1 MFLSRVIIADDH
13 PLFRSA
19 LARLLEEG
27 SGLEEG
33 SSLEVVA
40 QVSDGQE
47 ALELSRRLRPEVV
60 LMDVIMPKMD
70 GIAATRAIKAELPRT
85 IVLVM
90 TASDDLDHLAE
101 ALRAGAAGYVL
112 KTSSFRE
119 ITDAISK
126 VLEGESPLDSGVA
139 KRLLVRL
146 LEQSQQKRPQGKLE
160 EESGAISSQ
169 DSPPRRTHSPLPA
182 GARSLSSRELEV
194 LRLIAQGETN
204 QRIAG
209 ELLLSTSTVKKHV
222 HRVISKLGVSDRT
235 QAAIMAIELGLLS
248 NVS

>member
-60 LMDVIMPKMD
+60 LMDVIMPEMD
-70 GIAATRAIKAELPRT
+70 GIAATRAIKAELPST

-126 VLEGESPLDSGVA
+126 VLEGDSPLDSGVA

-146 LEQSQQKRPQGKLE
+146 LEQSQKKPQGMLE
-160 EESGAISSQ
+160 EEPGTISSQ
-169 DSPPRRTHSPLPA
+169 DSPLRRTHSPLPA
-182 GARSLSSRELEV
+182 GARSLSPRELEV

-204 QRIAG
+204 QQIAG

-222 HRVISKLGVSDRT
+222 HRVISKLGASDRT
-235 QAAIMAIELGLLS
+235 QAAIIAIELGLLS
-248 NVS
+248 NLF